1 MNRLQAKNSQD
12 NFQECGNKRVTL
24 GSSIK
29 VKVKVTQSC
38 LALCN
43 PMDYI
48 NHGLLQARILQW
60 EANPISSGSYQP
72 RNQTGVSSIAG
83 GFFTN

>member
-43 PMDYI
+43 PVDYTI
-48 NHGLLQARILQW
+48 HGILQARILQW
-60 EANPISSGSYQP
+60 EAYPFSSGSSRP

>member
-29 VKVKVTQSC
+29 VKVTQSC

-43 PMDYI
+43 PVDYTI
-48 NHGLLQARILQW
+48 HGILQARILQW
-60 EANPISSGSYQP
+60 EAYPFSSGSSRP